1 LRTSLN
7 RLRTTLWRLLPRL
20 FAASGLC
27 VGAVR
32 ADAQISAGPA
42 PSSSVNALYSPGR
55 DVTISLLTV
64 GDGDRLWQMF
74 GHTAVRIHNNAT
86 GRDTVFNWGA
96 FDFSQPHFLF
106 HFLRGLN
113 FYQMAG
119 GTLAEIVDDSR
130 QNNRTIVSQEL
141 DLTTAQKDA
150 LLQIIRTNARPE
162 NITYRYD
169 YFRNNC
175 ATRPRDIID
184 QILGG
189 ALHDHSKQVTEH
201 SYRWHA
207 LDHMQSDKLLVI
219 GVDIGLGTPSDR
231 PITRWDEMFLPRE
244 LHDVVATT
252 QVRDSTGT
260 VRPLIRGE
268 RVLFQST
275 RPPEPAGPPNLA
287 VLLLAIGLPIG
298 IAFLLLGTRS
308 VEAGRVLRMT
318 TSVLLT
324 VWSLAAGL
332 VGLVLTLLWI
342 ATDHVFAHGNA
353 NLLVFNPL
361 WLALVVM
368 LPLTFMSGKATRGA
382 RLLTTTTASLCVLA
396 LIAHVIGLTSQSNLA
411 VVALGLPPALAIW
424 LVVRR
429 MPGGLNPLVRRQ
441 PD

>member
-1 LRTSLN
+1 MPNSLN
-7 RLRTTLWRLLPRL
+7 RLRTTLWRQLLRL
-20 FAASGLC
+20 FAASALC

-32 ADAQISAGPA
+32 AGAQVSAP
-42 PSSSVNALYSPGR
+42 ALYSAGR

-74 GHTAVRIHNNAT
+74 GHTAVRIHNDLT

-96 FDFSQPHFLF
+96 FDFSQPNFLL

-119 GTLAEIVDDSR
+119 GTLAEVADDSR
-130 QNNRTIVSQEL
+130 KNNRTIVSQQL

-150 LLQIIRTNARPE
+150 LLQIVRTNARPE

-175 ATRPRDIID
+175 ATRPRDILD

-189 ALHDHSKQVTEH
+189 QLHEHSKQVSGH

-231 PITRWDEMFLPRE
+231 PITKWDEMFLPRE
-244 LHDVVATT
+244 LHDVVATL

-260 VRPLIRGE
+260 LHPVVRNE

-287 VLLLAIGLPIG
+287 APLLAIGLAIG
-298 IAFLLLGTRS
+298 AAFLLLGTRS
-308 VEAGRVLRMT
+308 VEAGRPFRVS
-318 TSVLLT
+318 TSVLLA
-324 VWSLAAGL
+324 VWSLLAGL
-332 VGLVLTLLWI
+332 LGVVLTLLWV

-368 LPLTFMSGKATRGA
+368 LPSTFMSGNATRGA
-382 RLLTTTTASLCVLA
+382 RFVTTMIAVLCVLA
-396 LIAHVIGLTSQSNLA
+396 LVGNVVGATSQSNFA
-411 VVALGLPPALAIW
+411 VVALGLPPALAIAIA
-424 LVVRR
+424 VRR
-429 MPGGLNPLVRRQ
+429 MPGGLNAPAWRQ

>member
-1 LRTSLN
+1 MRFVAALG
-7 RLRTTLWRLLPRL
+7 L
-20 FAASGLC
+20 FACA
-27 VGAVR
+27 VPAGAQVSIR
-32 ADAQISAGPA
+32 AA
-42 PSSSVNALYSPGR
+42 PSNGVNALYSPGR

-74 GHTAVRIHNNAT
+74 GHTAIRIRNDIT

-96 FDFSQPHFLF
+96 FDFSQPHFLL

-113 FYQMAG
+113 FYRMAG
-119 GTLAEIVDDSR
+119 GTLGEIVDDSR

-141 DLTTAQKDA
+141 DLTSAQKDA

-175 ATRPRDIID
+175 ATRPRDMID

-189 ALHDHSKQVTEH
+189 ALHEHSKQVTEH

-207 LDHMQSDKLLVI
+207 LHHMRSDKLLVI

-244 LHDVVATT
+244 LHDVIATM

-260 VRPLIRGE
+260 LRPLIHSE

-275 RPPEPAGPPNLA
+275 RPSDPTGPPNLA
-287 VLLLAIGLPIG
+287 MPLLAIGLVIG
-298 IAFLLLGTRS
+298 AAFLFLGTRS
-308 VEAGRVLRMT
+308 VEAGRALRVT
-318 TSVLLT
+318 TAVLLA
-324 VWSLAAGL
+324 VWALVAGL
-332 VGLVLTLLWI
+332 LGLALTLLWV

-368 LPLTFMSGKATRGA
+368 LPLMFMSGQATRGV
-382 RLLTTTTASLCVLA
+382 RLLTTIIASLCVLA
-396 LIAHVIGLTSQSNLA
+396 LMANVVGLTSQSNFA
-411 VVALGLPPALAIW
+411 VVALGVPPALAIA
-424 LVVRR
+424 LAARR
-429 MPGGLNPLVRRQ
+429 LPGRAS
-441 PD
+441 